1 MMFVTGPLCSGKRTF
16 ARKLGGRQVYDVQD
30 LAADAADL
38 NRLADELADYDVVTA
53 AEVGGGVVPRV
64 PRGRRR
70 AVWPVC
76 WPRGRT
82 ALCRCFAVC
91 RRF

>member
-1 MMFVTGPLCSGKRTF
+1 MVFVTGPLCSGKRTF
-16 ARKLGGRQVYDVQD
+16 AQKLGGRQVYDVQD

-53 AEVGGGVVPRV
+53 AALCRLTPPRV